1 MSTTDHLDSTMMV
14 IGETPQLFLDNA
26 IIEACQEI
34 TKTFHLSRTKTR
46 QTR

>member
-34 TKTFHLSRTKTR
+34 TKTFISRAKTR